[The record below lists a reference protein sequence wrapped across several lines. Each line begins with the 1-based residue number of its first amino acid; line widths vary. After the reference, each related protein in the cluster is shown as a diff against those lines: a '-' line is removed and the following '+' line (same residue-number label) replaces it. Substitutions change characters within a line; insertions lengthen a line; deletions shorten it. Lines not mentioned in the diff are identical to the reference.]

1 MASQKQSQQ
10 SPIKLSAEDSLKIAW
25 EYHQAGR
32 LLEAESL
39 YRQVIAVHPESA
51 NVLCL
56 LGVAVRQQGR
66 IAEAIAFYE
75 QAIAQQPDFVEA
87 HLNKAHVLLDIGEY
101 QNAIACY
108 AQVIQLA
115 PNSALAYDKLGWLK
129 QQVGDINGAIDAYQA
144 TLKLEPNRVET
155 AHNLG
160 NIFHEKGLTKEAI
173 ACYTHAL
180 EINPNSIH
188 SIIGL
193 GTVLQQ
199 QGKSIEAIDCYQQ
212 GLKLDVN
219 NPECFNNIGAVY
231 HEQGKAELA
240 ISYYQQALNLNPN
253 FIDAINNLGHAFV
266 DLGQFEQALS
276 CHYRALELQPEN
288 SIAHLEYAITLL
300 LFGDLRRG
308 FVEYEW
314 RWQTSQVQLRQFQQP
329 VWDGSSLHGKTILLH
344 VEQGFGDSI
353 QFIRYAP
360 ILSSQGAKVIVACY
374 PELMRLFATVAGVE
388 YLSVSWED
396 LPTFDVQAPLMSLP
410 RILDTTWETIPAN
423 IPYLAPPAEC
433 KFALSSDAKLKVG
446 IVWAGSPKRRKD
458 HQRSCNL
465 SDFMQLLDVAGIAVY
480 SLQKNLS
487 EPDRTLLHQ
496 HLVPDLSPHL
506 DDFADTASA
515 ISQLDLV
522 ISVDTSVAHL
532 AGALGKSVWV
542 LLSFAPDWRWL
553 LDRDDNPWY
562 PTARLFRQI
571 QPGNWQELFDRV
583 KAALSSFA
591 IANTATDSENLTDIA
606 AELQQAESLMNAGD
620 QEKAIALYE
629 QIIYIVP
636 NCVQARINLG
646 FIRQKQGELDAA
658 ILHYR
663 EALRLD
669 SNISKTVY
677 NLATVFQEKGDL
689 EQAIEYY
696 HKTLELQPNFVA
708 AINNLGAI
716 SLERCAVKDA
726 ITYYRRVLALNPEY
740 ASTHL
745 NLGLALLLMGDYD
758 NGFAEYEWRWKLEE
772 VKTDHSCFLVGPQ
785 NTVPAL
791 EYRPLWDGS
800 DLQGKTIL
808 LHPEQ
813 GLGDS
818 IQFVRYAAIVQSKGG
833 KVMVGC
839 YPQLQRLF
847 STVEGIDL
855 LVVKDQP
862 VPEFDVQAPMLSL
875 PHILGTTLETIPANT
890 SYITTP
896 ADCKFEL
903 LPDRNLKVGIVWA
916 GSPRHHKNSR
926 RSCNLNHFL
935 RLLEVS
941 GVSLYSL
948 QKELL
953 DTDCTLLSE
962 TLIIDLSSHLN
973 DFADTAAAISQLD
986 LVITIDT
993 AVAHLA
999 GALGKPVWVLLAFSP
1014 DWRWLLDRDDNP
1026 WYPTARLFRQTRPE
1040 GWEELFEEVKAAL
1053 SLLVTTNIEAQLQ
1066 QAESLMEVGDKEEAI
1081 ALYEQIISADSNCV
1095 QARINLGFLQQ
1106 EKGELDAAIPHYIEA
1121 LNIDPNIP
1129 QTAYNLAKIFEEK
1142 GQSKNAMEHYQ
1153 QALGVQP
1160 DFVPALINLAVLL
1173 QEDGKFLEAVNLY
1186 RQVLEVQPYS
1196 WEAYNNLGTVLQE
1209 QGDLEDALEYYHKA
1223 LELLPDFV
1231 EAINNLGRTFLEKGA
1246 VEDAIACYR
1255 RVIALN
1261 PEHASAY
1268 LNLSLALLL
1277 IGDLENGFVEYEWRW
1292 KIKEF
1297 QSSHSSFLAGPEN
1310 LVSAREYRPLWDGSD
1325 LHGKTILLHA
1335 EQGLGDSIQFVR
1347 YAAMVQSKGGRVI
1360 VGCYSQLMRLFATVS
1375 GIDLLIVKGDPI
1387 PAFDVQVPMLSL
1399 PYVFGTTLETI
1410 PGNIA
1415 YITASTDSKFAFS
1428 GDRKFKV
1435 GIVWAGNPKHRK
1447 NTQRSCGLSAFLP
1460 LFDVSGVSFYSLQK
1474 ELLEADRALLHQS
1487 SIVDLS
1493 PHFGDLADTAA
1504 AIAQLDL
1511 VITVDTAVA
1520 HLAGAL
1526 GKPVW
1531 ILLAF
1536 SPDWRW
1542 LLEREDSPWYP
1553 TARLFRQSE
1562 RGDWEG
1568 VFERV
1573 RDALEST
1580 VPIECVDANLAEIE
1594 LFRGRDLQQQGEFQ
1608 GAIEC
1613 YERAIAID
1621 ANNAIAYSN
1630 LGVIKQ
1636 QLGELA
1642 DAIAHYRQ
1650 ALAIDPNLAETLSN
1664 LGSALADAGETAEAI
1679 AVYDRALSLN
1689 PNCAEAWINL
1699 GLAREEQG
1707 DLTEAIS
1714 CYQQGI
1720 QVNPNCAEA
1729 YYNLGIAL
1737 EEQGKRSEA
1746 IANYER
1752 AIRINPNP
1760 DFLQALNNL
1769 GKVFEE
1775 EGQLANA
1782 IECYH
1787 RAIELQPNN
1796 INAFNS
1802 LGIVLQQQ
1810 GKFTDAVACYSQG
1823 VEFNFTY
1830 PEAHLNLALALL
1842 LMGDLQRGFFE
1853 YEWRMLVAEKQFPTH
1868 DFIQPIWDGQDL
1880 DGKTILLCPEQ
1891 GLGDA
1896 IQFIRY
1902 ARIVQQKGGKVI
1914 VWCPPNL
1921 HRLFEQV
1928 SGIDELIVRPESA
1941 PDFDVRAQLVS
1952 LPHILGTTLESIP
1965 ANVPYL
1971 APPPGVEFTIN
1982 ETPNFKV
1989 GIVWSGN
1996 PHNSQ
2001 NKLRSVSLDSL
2012 MQLFDIPGVNFY
2024 SLQRDIPEEERT
2036 ILEQMQVTDLSAYLH
2051 DFADTAAAISA
2062 LDLVISVDTAVAHLA
2077 GALGKPVWILLCFT
2091 PDWRWMLNRED
2102 SPWYPSARLFR
2113 QDKLG
2118 DWEGVFERLASA
2130 LKTGIC
2136 QHQPERILI
2145 VNQPNLELAQKQFN
2159 RGNILKSQGKITEAI
2174 AYFKNALVCQ
2184 PDLIEAATNL
2194 AVTLHQIGD
2203 LSEAATYYLRSIEIE
2218 PNSAQGHNNLGILRQ
2233 SQGNIVEA
2241 ISCFQNAISLDPLYV
2256 MALNNLGALLQ
2267 DQGEL
2272 SSAIACFEQ
2281 ALSATSNYVPALI
2294 NLGVAMEA
2302 KCQPEEAKRY
2312 YQQSIELE
2320 FENPKAH
2327 YYLGTLCFGMFQFEQ
2342 AIVHLEQAIL
2352 LHPDYVEALNN
2363 LGSALEGLG
2372 DIQRAISC
2380 YHQALIID
2388 PNCAKAHFNLAI
2400 ALLLTGDLPR
2410 GFAEYESRWET
2421 DQAKKM
2427 QWLHFEQPVWDGSDL
2442 QGKTILLRCE
2452 QGLGD
2457 AIQFVRYAPIIQQKG
2472 GKVVVSSYQELKR
2485 LFKSIPG
2492 IEKVAVTVDELPD
2505 FDWQAPLMS
2514 LPYILG
2520 TDLDNIPANIPYLS
2534 PASGW
2539 NFSLDSN
2546 DNFKIGIVW
2555 AGSSEHLRDF
2565 MRSTDLSYFLKLL
2578 DIPRATF
2585 YNIQKELSAG
2595 DRTLLNQIP
2604 VIDLR
2609 DNLNDFADTAA
2620 VISQL
2625 DLVICVDTAVAHLAG
2640 ALGKPVWIL
2649 LSFVPDWRWMLER
2662 EDSPWYPTARLFRQ
2676 EKAGDWEEVFDR
2688 VKTALQDIVHT
2699 QTDRA
2704 STEVSPLQSNLLSST
2719 QVEFYIANAL
2729 QKQGKKEAAIARY
2742 EQVIAINPQHPEAHN
2757 HLGYLKQQ
2765 NGLISE
2771 AISHYQQAL
2780 EINPNQ
2786 AQTNLYLGCT
2796 LEEQGKVA
2804 EAIEYLDRA
2813 IQQSSNSP
2821 SFHLRLAL
2829 ALLLTG
2835 NLERGFVEYEWRW
2848 KTQELEPRY
2857 FAQPLWDGDDLH
2869 GKTILLHP
2877 EQGLGDTIHFIR
2889 YAALVKQKG
2898 GKVIIAC
2905 HQSLKRLFEGVAGID
2920 RIVSRPKDLPN
2931 FQVQAPLM
2939 SLPKILGTTWENLPV
2954 NIPYL
2959 SPPQNA
2965 KFALEFSNQLKVGI
2979 VWSGGLLHRKNNQ
2992 RSCKL
2997 TNFIQFLDVAG
3008 ATFYSLQKNLLPGDR
3023 NLLNQQQI
3031 SDLSEHCVDF
3041 ADTAAII
3048 SQLDL
3053 VICVDT
3059 SVAHLAGALGK
3070 PVWIL
3075 LSFIPDWRWML
3086 EREDSPWYPT
3096 ARLFRQEKAGDWD
3109 DVCDRIKTALQ
3120 DTVRTGAQDRAG
3132 TVEQQRAG
3140 TGAPPLQSGI
3150 QPPQTPIQITGI
3162 GISWPVSVTS
3172 GWGIYGMNLT
3182 LQLLRNPAWEVALLA
3197 PPSISEIINPLHKS
3211 LLLPVIEKQRTFQE
3225 LVTANSDKQITCNFP
3240 VLYGLG
3246 NNLVSSGIENQIT
3259 SACQVGVIF
3268 FEDTRITAEALEKA
3282 KKYSVI
3288 VAGSNWNADVL
3299 RSCGLTNVAM
3309 VNQGIDPAIFHP
3321 APKSNLFRDRFVIFS
3336 GGKLEYRKGQD
3347 IVIAAFKRFHAK
3359 YPEAL
3364 LITTWHNFWPQYML
3378 GIEQTGNVVGLPH
3391 VNRDGSLGI
3400 SQWLVANGL
3409 SIDSFIDIGL
3419 IPNHLAGQ
3427 ILREAD
3433 AAVFTNRCEGGT
3445 NLVAMESMA
3454 CGIPTILSA
3463 NTGHLDLIH
3472 GKNCYPLS
3480 SQRRV
3485 KPTAHFPGVEGW
3497 GESEVDEV
3505 VEALEQVYTNR
3516 EQAKS
3521 RGLAAANFM
3530 LDWTWEKKVK
3540 HFLDVITL

>member
-10 SPIKLSAEDSLKIAW
+10 SSIKLSTEDSLIIAW
-25 EYHQAGR
+25 EHHQAGR
-32 LLEAESL
+32 LSEAESL
-39 YRQVIAVHPESA
+39 YRQIIAVHPESA

-56 LGVAVRQQGR
+56 LGIALRQQDK
-66 IAEAIAFYE
+66 IVEAIAFYE
-75 QAIAQQPDFVEA
+75 QAIARQPDFVEA

-101 QNAIACY
+101 ENAIACY
-108 AQVIQLA
+108 TQVIQLA

-129 QQVGDINGAIDAYQA
+129 QLVGDIDGAIYAYQA
-144 TLKLEPNRVET
+144 TLKLEPSRIET

-160 NIFHEKGLTKEAI
+160 NLFQEKGLTQEAI
-173 ACYTHAL
+173 ACYKHAL
-180 EINPNSIH
+180 RINPNLIH
-188 SIIGL
+188 SMIGL

-199 QGKSIEAIDCYQQ
+199 EGKSIEAIDCYQQ
-212 GLKLDVN
+212 GLKLDTN
-219 NPECFNNIGAVY
+219 NAECVNNIGAVY
-231 HEQGKAELA
+231 YEQGNIQAA
-240 ISYYQQALNLNPN
+240 ISYYQQALSLKPD
-253 FIDAINNLGHAFV
+253 FVDAINNLGHAFV
-266 DLGQFEQALS
+266 DLGQFKSALS

-288 SIAHLEYAITLL
+288 STAHLEYALTLL
-300 LFGDLRRG
+300 LFGDLRCG
-308 FVEYEW
+308 FAEYEW
-314 RWQTSQVQLRQFQQP
+314 RWRTSQLQPRQFEQP
-329 VWDGSSLHGKTILLH
+329 VWDGSSLQGKTILLH

-360 ILSSQGAKVIVACY
+360 ILSNQGAKVIVACY

-388 YLSVSWED
+388 YLSVSCEG
-396 LPTFDVQAPLMSLP
+396 LSAFDVQAPLMSLP
-410 RILDTTWETIPAN
+410 RLLDTTLETIPAN
-423 IPYLAPPAEC
+423 VPYLAPPAEC

-458 HQRSCNL
+458 SQRSCNL
-465 SDFMQLLDVAGIAVY
+465 SDFMQLLDVPGIAVY
-480 SLQKNLS
+480 SLQKDFS

-496 HLVPDLSPHL
+496 HLIPDLSPHL
-506 DDFADTASA
+506 NDFADTASA

-532 AGALGKSVWV
+532 AGALGKPVWV

-571 QPGNWQELFDRV
+571 QPGNWQELFEDV

-591 IANTATDSENLTDIA
+591 IANTATYSENLTDIA
-606 AELQQAESLMNAGD
+606 AELQQAESLMNVGD

-629 QIIYIVP
+629 QIISLVP

-646 FIRQKQGELDAA
+646 FIRQKQGKLDAA

-663 EALRLD
+663 KALKLNP
-669 SNISKTVY
+669 NISKTVY

-696 HKTLELQPNFVA
+696 HKTLKLQPEFVP

-716 SLERCAVKDA
+716 CLEKCAIKEA
-726 ITYYRRVLALNPEY
+726 ITYYRRVLFLNPEY

-745 NLGLALLLMGDYD
+745 NLGLALLLMGDFD

-772 VKTDHSCFLVGPQ
+772 VKTDHAHFWVGPE

-833 KVMVGC
+833 RVIVGC

-847 STVEGIDL
+847 STVKGIDL

-875 PHILGTTLETIPANT
+875 PYILGTTLETIPANT
-890 SYITTP
+890 AYITTP
-896 ADCKFEL
+896 ADCEFEL

-916 GSPRHHKNSR
+916 GSPKHHKNSR
-926 RSCNLNHFL
+926 RSCHLNHFL
-935 RLLEVS
+935 QLLEVS

-953 DTDCTLLSE
+953 DTNCTLLNE
-962 TLIIDLSSHLN
+962 TSIVDLSSRLN
-973 DFADTAAAISQLD
+973 DFGDTAAAISQLD

-1014 DWRWLLDRDDNP
+1014 DWRWLLDRVDNP
-1026 WYPTARLFRQTRPE
+1026 WYPTARLFRQTQPG

-1053 SLLVTTNIEAQLQ
+1053 NLLVATNIEVQLQ
-1066 QAESLMEVGDKEEAI
+1066 QAESLMEIGDKEEAI
-1081 ALYEQIISADSNCV
+1081 ALYEQIISASPNCV

-1142 GQSKNAMEHYQ
+1142 GQSKKAMEHYQ
-1153 QALGVQP
+1153 QALVIQP

-1173 QEDGKFLEAVNLY
+1173 QENGELLEAVNLY
-1186 RQVLEVQPYS
+1186 RQVLEVQPHS

-1209 QGDLEDALEYYHKA
+1209 QGNLEDALEYYHKA

-1255 RVIALN
+1255 RVISLN

-1277 IGDLENGFVEYEWRW
+1277 TGDLKNGFAEYEWRW

-1297 QSSHSSFLAGPEN
+1297 QSSHSSFLVGSEN
-1310 LVSAREYRPLWDGSD
+1310 AVSAREYRPLWDGSN
-1325 LHGKTILLHA
+1325 LQGKTILLHA

-1347 YAAMVQSKGGRVI
+1347 YAAMVKNKGGRVI
-1360 VGCYSQLMRLFATVS
+1360 VGCYSQLMRLFSTVS
-1375 GIDLLIVKGDPI
+1375 GIDLLIVKGELI
-1387 PAFDVQVPMLSL
+1387 PEFDVQVPMLSL
-1399 PYVFGTTLETI
+1399 PHILGTTQSTI
-1410 PGNIA
+1410 PANTG
-1415 YITASTDSKFAFS
+1415 YITAPTGAKFAFLR
-1428 GDRKFKV
+1428 DRKFRV

-1447 NTQRSCGLSAFLP
+1447 NMQRSCNLSAFSP
-1460 LFDVSGVSFYSLQK
+1460 LLDVSGVSFYSLQK
-1474 ELLEADRALLHQS
+1474 ELSETDRTLLHQT

-1553 TARLFRQSE
+1553 TARLFRQSQ

-1573 RDALEST
+1573 REALEGW
-1580 VPIECVDANLAEIE
+1580 VPMECVDADLAESE
-1594 LFRGRDLQQQGEFQ
+1594 LFRGRDLQQQGEFR

-1636 QLGELA
+1636 QLGEFA
-1642 DAIAHYRQ
+1642 EAIAHYRK

-1689 PNCAEAWINL
+1689 PNCAEALINL

-1707 DLTEAIS
+1707 DLVEAVN
-1714 CYQQGI
+1714 CYQQAI
-1720 QVNPNCAEA
+1720 QVNPHCAEA
-1729 YYNLGIAL
+1729 YLNLGIAL
-1737 EEQGKRSEA
+1737 EEQGKLDEALVICQQAIQQFPANVDAHYNLGMVLYKQGKFENA
-1746 IANYER
+1746 IACYQR
-1752 AIRINPNP
+1752 VLSLKP

-1769 GKVFEE
+1769 GKAFEE
-1775 EGQLANA
+1775 VGKLANA

-1796 INAFNS
+1796 INSFNG
-1802 LGIVLQQQ
+1802 LGNALQQQ

-1823 VEFNFTY
+1823 VELNVTH

-1842 LMGDLQRGFFE
+1842 LVGDFQRGFSE
-1853 YEWRMLVAEKQFPTH
+1853 YEWRLLVKEKQFPTN
-1868 DFIQPIWDGQDL
+1868 DFPQPLWDGKDL
-1880 DGKTILLCPEQ
+1880 DGTTILLCLEQ

-1902 ARIVQQKGGKVI
+1902 ANLVKQKGGKVI
-1914 VWCPPNL
+1914 VWCLPDL
-1921 HRLFEQV
+1921 QRLFEQV
-1928 SGIDELIVRPESA
+1928 LGIDQLIVSPESA
-1941 PDFDVRAQLVS
+1941 PNFDVRAQLIS
-1952 LPHILGTTLESIP
+1952 LPYLLGTNLATIP

-1982 ETPNFKV
+1982 KTLNLKV

-1996 PHNSQ
+1996 PNNSL
-2001 NKLRSVSLDSL
+2001 NNLRSFSLNYL
-2012 MQLFDIPGVNFY
+2012 IKLLDIPGVDFY
-2024 SLQRDIPEEERT
+2024 SLQKEITAEERT
-2036 ILEQMQVTDLSAYLH
+2036 LLEQMPITDLSAYLH

-2091 PDWRWMLNRED
+2091 PDWRWMLERED
-2102 SPWYPSARLFR
+2102 SPWYPTARLFR
-2113 QDKLG
+2113 QQKSG

-2130 LKTGIC
+2130 LKSKIC
-2136 QHQPERILI
+2136 QHQPEPILI
-2145 VNQPNLELAQKQFN
+2145 GNQPNLELAQKQFN
-2159 RGNILKSQGKITEAI
+2159 RGNLLKSQGEFTEAI
-2174 AYFKNALVCQ
+2174 AYFKNALACQ

-2203 LSEAATYYLRSIEIE
+2203 LTEAATYYLRSLQIE

-2241 ISCFQNAISLDPLYV
+2241 VSCFQKAIAINPLYV
-2256 MALNNLGALLQ
+2256 KALNNLGALLQ
-2267 DQGEL
+2267 HQGEL
-2272 SSAIACFEQ
+2272 PSAIACFEQ

-2294 NLGVAMEA
+2294 NLGVAMQA
-2302 KCQPEEAKRY
+2302 KCQPEEAKRF

-2320 FENPKAH
+2320 PKNPKGH
-2327 YYLGTLCFGMFQFEQ
+2327 YYLGSLCLELHQ
-2342 AIVHLEQAIL
+2342 LEQAISHFERAIFL
-2352 LHPDYVEALNN
+2352 QPDYVESWNN
-2363 LGSALEGLG
+2363 LGSALEGIG
-2372 DIQRAISC
+2372 DIERAISC
-2380 YHQALIID
+2380 YNQALVFD
-2388 PNCAKAHFNLAI
+2388 ANCAKAHFNLGI
-2400 ALLLTGDLPR
+2400 ALLLSGELTQ
-2410 GFAEYESRWET
+2410 GFAEYEWRWET
-2421 DQAKKM
+2421 DQAKKI
-2427 QWLHFEQPVWDGSDL
+2427 QWVHFEQQIWDGSDL
-2442 QGKTILLRCE
+2442 NGKTILLRCE

-2457 AIQFVRYAPIIQQKG
+2457 AIQFVRYAPLIQQKG
-2472 GKVVVSSYQELKR
+2472 GKVVISCYQELKR
-2485 LFKSIPG
+2485 LFKAIPG

-2505 FDWQAPLMS
+2505 FQLQAPLMS

-2534 PASGW
+2534 PPSGW

-2546 DNFKIGIVW
+2546 DNLKIGIVW
-2555 AGSSEHLRDF
+2555 AGSSEHLKDF
-2565 MRSTDLSYFLKLL
+2565 MRSTYLSYFLKLL
-2578 DIPRATF
+2578 DIPGASF
-2585 YNIQKELSAG
+2585 YNIQKELSAS

-2604 VIDLR
+2604 ITDLS

-2649 LSFVPDWRWMLER
+2649 LCFAPDWRWMLER
-2662 EDSPWYPTARLFRQ
+2662 EYTPWYPTARLFRQ
-2676 EKAGDWEEVFDR
+2676 QTAGDWEGVF
-2688 VKTALQDIVHT
+2688 
-2699 QTDRA
+2699 
-2704 STEVSPLQSNLLSST
+2704 
-2719 QVEFYIANAL
+2719 
-2729 QKQGKKEAAIARY
+2729 
-2742 EQVIAINPQHPEAHN
+2742 
-2757 HLGYLKQQ
+2757 
-2765 NGLISE
+2765 
-2771 AISHYQQAL
+2771 
-2780 EINPNQ
+2780 
-2786 AQTNLYLGCT
+2786 
-2796 LEEQGKVA
+2796 
-2804 EAIEYLDRA
+2804 
-2813 IQQSSNSP
+2813 
-2821 SFHLRLAL
+2821 
-2829 ALLLTG
+2829 
-2835 NLERGFVEYEWRW
+2835 
-2848 KTQELEPRY
+2848 
-2857 FAQPLWDGDDLH
+2857 
-2869 GKTILLHP
+2869 
-2877 EQGLGDTIHFIR
+2877 
-2889 YAALVKQKG
+2889 
-2898 GKVIIAC
+2898 
-2905 HQSLKRLFEGVAGID
+2905 
-2920 RIVSRPKDLPN
+2920 
-2931 FQVQAPLM
+2931 
-2939 SLPKILGTTWENLPV
+2939 
-2954 NIPYL
+2954 
-2959 SPPQNA
+2959 
-2965 KFALEFSNQLKVGI
+2965 
-2979 VWSGGLLHRKNNQ
+2979 
-2992 RSCKL
+2992 
-2997 TNFIQFLDVAG
+2997 
-3008 ATFYSLQKNLLPGDR
+3008 
-3023 NLLNQQQI
+3023 
-3031 SDLSEHCVDF
+3031 
-3041 ADTAAII
+3041 
-3048 SQLDL
+3048 
-3053 VICVDT
+3053 
-3059 SVAHLAGALGK
+3059 
-3070 PVWIL
+3070 
-3075 LSFIPDWRWML
+3075 
-3086 EREDSPWYPT
+3086 
-3096 ARLFRQEKAGDWD
+3096 
-3109 DVCDRIKTALQ
+3109 DRIKTALQ
-3120 DTVRTGAQDRAG
+3120 DTVSTGAQH
-3132 TVEQQRAG
+3132 RAG
-3140 TGAPPLQSGI
+3140 TGAPPLQSTYYQAQPQI
-3150 QPPQTPIQITGI
+3150 QPPQTPIQLTGI
-3162 GISWPVSVTS
+3162 GITWPVSITS

-3182 LQLLRNPAWEVALLA
+3182 LQLLRNPAWKVALLA

-3211 LLLPVIEKQRTFQE
+3211 LLLPVVEKQKDFQE
-3225 LVTANSDKQITCNFP
+3225 LITANLDKQINCNFP
-3240 VLYGLG
+3240 TLYALG
-3246 NNLVSSGIENQIT
+3246 NNLASSGIENQIT
-3259 SACQVGVIF
+3259 SDCQVGLIF

-3299 RSCGLTNVAM
+3299 RSYGLTNVAM

-3321 APKSNLFRDRFVIFS
+3321 APKSNLFGDRFVIFS

-3347 IVIAAFKRFHAK
+3347 IVVAAFKQFHK
-3359 YPEAL
+3359 KHPEAL

-3378 GIEQTGNVVGLPH
+3378 GIEQVGNVVGLPN

-3409 SIDSFIDIGL
+3409 PMDSFIDIGL

-3472 GKNCYPLS
+3472 SNNCYPLS

-3485 KPTAHFPGVEGW
+3485 KPTAHFPGIQGW
-3497 GESEVDEV
+3497 GESDVDEV

-3516 EQAKS
+3516 EESKR

-3530 LDWTWEKKVK
+3530 LDWTWEKQVNR
-3540 HFLDVITL
+3540 FLNVII